1 MVKKSTIYLLA
12 IFALLVVFAWWF
24 EFSST
29 SEARKTT
36 PTITEVP
43 RPFNNWKLEN
53 TKLIDYKS
61 PDGTALTI
69 RMGKDLTSWSIDQ
82 IKGMPADTGKVFQ
95 LMSELLTVKPLTKL
109 QSVTDEAAMGLGEK
123 SRKLKLVDSTGA
135 SIDIQLGSETAT
147 KSGTYIKVG
156 ADYYII
162 NTPVIQ
168 NLDLLLTKEGLLSP
182 TEFATPVIAT
192 LQP

>member
-1 MVKKSTIYLLA
+1 MVKKSTVYLLA
-12 IFALLVVFAWWF
+12 IFALLGVFAWWF
-24 EFSST
+24 EFSPT

-36 PTITEVP
+36 PTVTEIS
-43 RPFNNWKLEN
+43 RPFANWKFEN
-53 TKLIDYKS
+53 TQLIDYKS

-69 RMGKDLTSWSIDQ
+69 RMGKDINSWSIDQ
-82 IKGMPADTGKVFQ
+82 NNGASADTGKVFQ

-109 QSVTDEAAMGLGEK
+109 EAVSDEAAMGLGEK
-123 SRKLKLVDSTGA
+123 SRKLKLEDSTGA

-182 TEFATPVIAT
+182 TELPPPATAT